1 VLASLD
7 GVEGVDEHP
16 GVGVASSLLGSSLA
30 SSSTQ
35 GDLEDVSTITTLGVS
50 FLPLGRISKSL
61 PTLVL
66 SSMNSTSLQLIIFL
80 DCTHMNQYALV
91 PSQYQRNKHFVLK
104 IRGEMLNIR
113 EEIAHLKAHR
123 SHKYVNNAWRQSSN
137 SPPTLLFI
145 PFPVPPH

>member
-7 GVEGVDEHP
+7 GVEGVYEHL
-16 GVGVASSLLGSSLA
+16 GVGVAFSLLGSSLA

-66 SSMNSTSLQLIIFL
+66 SSMNSTSLHLMIFS
-80 DCTHMNQYALV
+80 D
-91 PSQYQRNKHFVLK
+91 
-104 IRGEMLNIR
+104 
-113 EEIAHLKAHR
+113 
-123 SHKYVNNAWRQSSN
+123 
-137 SPPTLLFI
+137 
-145 PFPVPPH
+145 